1 MILGYV
7 FILLNL
13 GNNRAPD
20 KLLLWD
26 TISQITHGIAGI
38 FHIKLKIVLF
48 PFIQG
53 LSFHLILP
61 KIKYFVGKELA

>member
-7 FILLNL
+7 FILFNL
-13 GNNRAPD
+13 GNNREPD

-38 FHIKLKIVLF
+38 FHMK
-48 PFIQG
+48 
-53 LSFHLILP
+53 LIL
-61 KIKYFVGKELA
+61 